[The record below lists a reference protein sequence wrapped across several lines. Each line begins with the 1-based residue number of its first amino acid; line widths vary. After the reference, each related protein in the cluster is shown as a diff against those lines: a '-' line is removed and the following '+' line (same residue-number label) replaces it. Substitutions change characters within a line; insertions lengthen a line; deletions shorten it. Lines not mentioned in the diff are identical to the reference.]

1 MLSEPSSDP
10 TRFRT
15 VFDGW
20 RSMSIALYMALVGY
34 GVMVG
39 IPVISTAWVNL
50 LGFTEVEVGRVAGA
64 DLGGL
69 ALGAVASSLFIASV
83 NRRLLILV
91 AVAIAIAANGLCMV
105 LLDYEQ
111 VLWLRLIAGFGSGI
125 YTSVAIATLGAS
137 VKPAR
142 AFNLMLFGFAF
153 SQALELHVLPQL
165 SMNGIYLVFIACY
178 ALTLPFLGWLPPR
191 PVEKRWIA
199 AAAVHIDAEN
209 ATGQASGTVPV
220 YVPWL
225 VLGAIVA
232 TYINIGA
239 YWTYIEL
246 AAADRTVST
255 ADGDWVGRVLVWS
268 SFLSLV
274 GCLFATITSNRFG
287 LARPLL
293 LTLVTHSI
301 IVGMLVGG
309 INNVNILVSVFMF
322 NFLWIF
328 VDVYQMATI
337 ANFDHSGRFASLM
350 PAAQGLGQLI
360 GPNAAATVLAFG
372 FGYRGVF
379 ILCASATM
387 AAMLLYA
394 TMYLRLLRRAP
405 ALANA
410 S

>member
-1 MLSEPSSDP
+1 MSG
-10 TRFRT
+10 RT
-15 VFDGW
+15 LIRAHTEFDGW
-20 RSMSIALYMALVGY
+20 RSMSISLYMALVGY

-39 IPVISTAWVNL
+39 IPVISTAWVSL
-50 LGFTEVEVGRVAGA
+50 LGFSEVEVGRVAGA

-69 ALGAVASSLFIASV
+69 AVGAVVTSLFIARV
-83 NRRLLILV
+83 DRRLLVMLS
-91 AVAIAIAANGLCMV
+91 AAIAMLANALCMSLV
-105 LLDYEQ
+105 EYEQ
-111 VLWLRLIAGFGSGI
+111 VLWLRLMAGFGSGI
-125 YTSVAIATLGAS
+125 YTAVAIATLGATA
-137 VKPAR
+137 KPAR
-142 AFNLMLFGFAF
+142 AFNLMLFAFAF

-178 ALTLPFLGWLPPR
+178 ALTLLFVGWMPPG
-191 PVEKRWIA
+191 PLEKRLA
-199 AAAVHIDAEN
+199 PGLDLADVDEG
-209 ATGQASGTVPV
+209 TSPGEPGTVPRF
-220 YVPWL
+220 VPWL
-225 VLGAIVA
+225 VLGAIAA

-246 AAADRTVST
+246 ASADRSISS
-255 ADGDWVGRVLVWS
+255 ADADWVGRVLVWA
-268 SFLSLV
+268 SFLSLL

-293 LTLVTHSI
+293 ATLVVHSI
-301 IVGMLVGG
+301 VVGMLASG

-337 ANFDHSGRFASLM
+337 ANFDPSGRFASLM

-372 FGYRGVF
+372 LGYSGVF

-387 AAMLLYA
+387 TAMLLYA
-394 TMYLRLLRRAP
+394 TMYLRLVRRVP

>member
-1 MLSEPSSDP
+1 
-10 TRFRT
+10 
-15 VFDGW
+15 
-20 RSMSIALYMALVGY
+20 MSISLYMALVGF

-39 IPVISTAWVNL
+39 IPVISTAWVSL

-69 ALGAVASSLFIASV
+69 ALGAATTSLFIATVS
-83 NRRLLILV
+83 RRALV
-91 AVAIAIAANGLCMV
+91 LASVAIAVAANSLCMV
-105 LLDYEQ
+105 LLEYEQ
-111 VLWLRLIAGFGSGI
+111 VLWLRLLAGFGSGI
-125 YTSVAIATLGAS
+125 YTSVAIATLGATAR
-137 VKPAR
+137 PAR

-153 SQALELHVLPQL
+153 SQALELHMLPQL
-165 SMNGIYLVFIACY
+165 SMNGIYLVFIVCY

-191 PVEKRWIA
+191 P
-199 AAAVHIDAEN
+199 IDKHQVVGAGIDIN
-209 ATGQASGTVPV
+209 AGNNTGEEPGTVPA
-220 YVPWL
+220 YAPWL

-232 TYINIGA
+232 TYVNIGA

-246 AAADRTVST
+246 AAADRTIST

-268 SFLSLV
+268 SFLSLL
-274 GCLFATITSNRFG
+274 GCLVATITSNRFG

-293 LTLVTHSI
+293 VTLVTHSV
-301 IVGMLVGG
+301 IVAMLVGG

-337 ANFDHSGRFASLM
+337 ANIDYSGRFAALM

-372 FGYRGVF
+372 FGYAGVF

-387 AAMLLYA
+387 TAMLLYA